1 LSAPELYD
9 PAHTGDVAGA
19 SLTEQA
25 IAADLGSWS
34 TSVLS
39 NYVIAE
45 ANLFFLGGRRWAIN
59 MLKLVTL
66 GSIAFGAMSKLTRS
80 GRSRIW
86 PWR

>member
-1 LSAPELYD
+1 
-9 PAHTGDVAGA
+9 
-19 SLTEQA
+19 
-25 IAADLGSWS
+25 
-34 TSVLS
+34 VLS